1 MKRFMNIVLLGFTVT
16 SLALL
21 GCGKSMDK
29 ESDKSHAESH
39 TADVYTC
46 PMHPSVQSD
55 KPGACPICHMTLVKV
70 TSDEAAQD
78 TEPGH
83 SGLSLSASRLV
94 LANVATQSVE
104 RSNLIKTITAV
115 GKMDIAEPNN
125 QQITARYAG
134 RVERLLVSF
143 VGENVRQGQ
152 LVAEIYSP
160 DAVAAQREYLVALE
174 NQPGITETS
183 AETYS
188 GANVLQQSKR
198 KLKLWDFTDDQID
211 QLSKTREARTVVP
224 IYSPVAGTVIR
235 KNINAQAYISA
246 GEALF
251 DVANLQSLWLQFDLY
266 EAELSAARIGLK
278 VTATIDAFPGE
289 QFQGTIS
296 FISPLVEPTTRTVR
310 VRASVDNRGLK
321 LKPEMFAQVLLHV
334 PLPKTIVVP
343 ASAVMSTG
351 KRTVVWVEA
360 SLRHFEPRAVVL
372 GERAGDFYQVLE
384 GLAEGEIIATTGSYL
399 IDSESQLQM
408 SNTHAGH

>member
-16 SLALL
+16 SLALW
-21 GCGKSMDK
+21 GCGKSMEK

-39 TADVYTC
+39 TADIYTC
-46 PMHPSVQSD
+46 PMHPSARSD

-104 RSNLIKTITAV
+104 RSNLIKTMTAV

-160 DAVAAQREYLVALE
+160 DAIAAQREYLVALE

-198 KLKLWDFTDDQID
+198 KLKLWDFADDQID

-235 KNINAQAYISA
+235 KNINAQAYVSA

-266 EAELSAARIGLK
+266 EAELSAARIGQK
-278 VTATIDAFPGE
+278 VTATVDAFPSE
-289 QFQGTIS
+289 PFQGTIS

-321 LKPEMFAQVLLHV
+321 LKPEMFARVLLHV

-360 SLRHFEPRAVVL
+360 SPRHFEPRAVVL

-384 GLAEGEIIATTGSYL
+384 GLAEGETIATTGSYL